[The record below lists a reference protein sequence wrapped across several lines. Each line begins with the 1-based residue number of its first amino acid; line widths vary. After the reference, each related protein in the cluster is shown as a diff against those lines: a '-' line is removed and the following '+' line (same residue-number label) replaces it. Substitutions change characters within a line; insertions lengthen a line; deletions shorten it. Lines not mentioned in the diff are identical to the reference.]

1 MNCCVCGAGP
11 HNTTIRTH
19 AAGFRLV
26 RCRGC
31 GMVYRP
37 ESPVSS
43 TGPYGKEYFT
53 DRNEYLGR
61 QNEFHAA
68 FEELVAKIRRRKSG
82 GHFLDVGTGI
92 GTLMEIASENGFR
105 VSGVE
110 YSPWASNFARNEK
123 GLDVFTGT
131 LEEARFPEKTFD
143 VVVLNHVLEH
153 LERPGETLREARRI
167 LKRDGVLVI
176 GVPNIESIMAR
187 LLGAGWYSLKPDE
200 HVWHFCPA
208 TLCRLVRE
216 RGFEVIDWE
225 SRENNLPSGWFAKK
239 YLQMAINAVAVL
251 TNRSEAML
259 LFARRDQ
266 RSDV

>member
-11 HNTTIRTH
+11 DNASIHIKTP
-19 AAGFRLV
+19 GFRLV
-26 RCRGC
+26 RCRDC

-37 ESPVSS
+37 ESPVSE
-43 TGPYGKEYFT
+43 TDPYGKEYFT

-61 QNEFHAA
+61 RDEFHAA
-68 FEELVAKIRRRKSG
+68 FEELVGKIRRRKGG
-82 GHFLDVGTGI
+82 GHLLDVGTGI
-92 GTLMEIASENGFR
+92 GTLMEVASEKGFR

-110 YSPWASNFARNEK
+110 YSPWASNFARTEK
-123 GLDVFTGT
+123 GLNVFTGT
-131 LEEARFPEKTFD
+131 LEEAGFPGETFD

-153 LERPGETLREARRI
+153 LDQPRGTLREVRRI
-167 LKRDGVLVI
+167 LKRDGVLVV

-187 LLGAGWYSLKPDE
+187 LLGAGWYSIKPGE
-200 HVWHFCPA
+200 HIWHFSPA
-208 TLCRLVRE
+208 TLSRLVRE
-216 RGFEVIDWE
+216 AGFEVIEKE

-259 LFARRDQ
+259 LFARIDP
-266 RSDV
+266 RSDA

>member
-11 HNTTIRTH
+11 DNASIHIQ
-19 AAGFRLV
+19 APGFRLV
-26 RCRGC
+26 RCRVC
-31 GMVYRP
+31 GLIYLP
-37 ESPVSS
+37 EKPVLAMER
-43 TGPYGKEYFT
+43 YGKEYFT
-53 DRNEYLGR
+53 NRNEYLGR
-61 QNEFHAA
+61 QDEFHTA
-68 FEELVAKIRRRKSG
+68 FEELIGKIRGRKSR
-82 GHFLDVGTGI
+82 GHLLDVGTGI
-92 GTLMEIASENGFR
+92 GTLMEVASEKGFR

-110 YSPWASNFARNEK
+110 YSPWASNFARTEK

-131 LEEARFPEKTFD
+131 LEEARFPEETFD

-153 LERPGETLREARRI
+153 LEHPGETLREARRI

-176 GVPNIESIMAR
+176 GVPNIENIMAR

-200 HVWHFCPA
+200 HVWHFSPA

-216 RGFEVIDWE
+216 TGFEVIEWE

-239 YLQMAINAVAVL
+239 YLQMVINAVAVL

>member
-11 HNTTIRTH
+11 DNASIHVK
-19 AAGFRLV
+19 APGFGLV
-26 RCRGC
+26 RCRVC
-31 GMVYRP
+31 GLVYLP
-37 ESPVSS
+37 EKPL
-43 TGPYGKEYFT
+43 PAMERYGKEYFT

-61 QNEFHAA
+61 RDEFHAA
-68 FEELVAKIRRRKSG
+68 FGELVGKIRRRKSQG
-82 GHFLDVGTGI
+82 RLLDVGTGI
-92 GTLMEIASENGFR
+92 GTLMEVATKEGFH

-110 YSPWASNFARNEK
+110 FSPWASSYARTDK

-131 LEEARFPEKTFD
+131 IEEAGFREETFD

-153 LERPGETLREARRI
+153 LDQPRETLREVRRI

-187 LLGAGWYSLKPDE
+187 LLGAGWYSLKPGE
-200 HVWHFCPA
+200 HVWHFSPA

-216 RGFEVIDWE
+216 AGFEVIEWE

-259 LFARRDQ
+259 LFARIDP
-266 RSDV
+266 RSDD